1 MTQIPDLIKKIKSL
15 KHEIYGEYGIYYY
28 VPMAES
34 FTVQIPVTV
43 SCSYRKCLFCD
54 LNQGIEFRELTLDE
68 IEANIKKLRF
78 IHELSNKPA
87 KRFLLAGGNPF
98 VLSTEKLL
106 RISDFIHDNFPEC
119 EYISCFSRVDDV
131 LRKSQNDLNILRKAG
146 YDRVCLGLESGSD
159 EVLKFQNKG
168 VTRSENI
175 SAINTLDNSEIKYS
189 AYIMLGL
196 GGRNL
201 SDLHV
206 SKTVDMLNQANPFE
220 LTVVTLVLFKGAELV
235 KKVRNH
241 EFQRMSSLETLKEGR
256 NILSELNIST
266 VWNATHKTNL
276 FPIKGKIPEHKN
288 LLLNRIDNA
297 INEISNSDLKQY
309 ELKRWRKWGT
319 E

>member
-1 MTQIPDLIKKIKSL
+1 MIQIPDLIKKIKSL
-15 KHEIYGEYGIYYY
+15 KREIYGEYGIYYY

-54 LNQGIEFRELTLDE
+54 LNQGIPFRELSLDE
-68 IEANIKKLRF
+68 IESNIKKLRL
-78 IHELSNKPA
+78 IHELTNKPA
-87 KRFLLAGGNPF
+87 KRFLLSGGNPF

-131 LRKSQNDLNILRKAG
+131 LRKSQNDLNILREAG
-146 YDRVCLGLESGSD
+146 YNRLCLGLESGSD

-175 SAINTLDNSEIKYS
+175 SAMNTLDNFEIKYS

-297 INEISNSDLKQY
+297 IDEISNSDLKQY